1 MVELLVV
8 ERIAHG
14 WKISM
19 VYLCISYMIMLG
31 IYCNGD
37 KMGYHDYH
45 GYFMGFNEDF
55 YWILW

>member
-1 MVELLVV
+1 VV

-31 IYCNGD
+31 IRWD
-37 KMGYHDYH
+37 IMIT
-45 GYFMGFNEDF
+45 MV
-55 YWILW
+55 ILWDSTRIFIGFYGDLC